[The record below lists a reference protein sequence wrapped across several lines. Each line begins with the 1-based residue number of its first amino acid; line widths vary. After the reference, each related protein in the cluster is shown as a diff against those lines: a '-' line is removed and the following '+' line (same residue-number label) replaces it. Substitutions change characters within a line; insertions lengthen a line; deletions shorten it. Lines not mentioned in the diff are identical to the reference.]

1 MSSSPAE
8 IGPGPLPDAAYLAT
22 LAGFT
27 GLGPRRLGWLLALH
41 PPAEA
46 LEVLRGHRRAATA
59 LTESWPQALWETLR
73 SQARACDPTE
83 AHRACV
89 EGRIMVVGRGD
100 AGYPDQLRCDPAP
113 PAVVFMRGEPS
124 LLVARRVGIVG
135 TRNPTR
141 VGLDTAASLGR
152 QLGRVQVAVVSGLAK
167 GIDGAA
173 HRGVLEVGGQ
183 PIGVVANG
191 LDRPYPAVHRRLW
204 DEVGEQGLLI
214 SEWPPG
220 TAPEAYRFPLR
231 NRLIAALSEVVV
243 VVESRER
250 GGSLSTVR
258 EAALRDVQV
267 MAVPGSPM
275 VRASRGTNQLLCDG
289 AAPVTGV
296 DDVVVALGLDTRRCA
311 ARAHDPRPRPQGL
324 AADIVEWCRVMP
336 RTLDD
341 VVAEIAR
348 RSGGGQAGDRSI
360 GAVAMVLARLERDGW
375 LVESGGWFQ
384 VVGAFAGVG
393 LAGDGPSVTATGAVG
408 IDHGD
413 GLAGG
418 PDEVEG

>member
-1 MSSSPAE
+1 MSGSPGDS
-8 IGPGPLPDAAYLAT
+8 GPERLPDAAYLAT
-22 LAGFT
+22 LAGFQ
-27 GLGPRRLGWLLALH
+27 GLGPRRLSWLLALH

-46 LEVLRGHRRAATA
+46 LEVLRGHRRAVTA
-59 LTESWPQALWETLR
+59 LRESWPHGLWETLR
-73 SQARACDPTE
+73 AQARACDPAE
-83 AHRACV
+83 VYRVCV
-89 EGRIMVVGRGD
+89 QGRIMVVGQGD
-100 AGYPDQLRCDPAP
+100 VGYPEQFRCDPAP

-124 LLVARRVGIVG
+124 LLTARRVGIVG

-152 QLGRVQVAVVSGLAK
+152 QLGRAQVAVVSGLAK

-173 HRGVLEVGGQ
+173 HRGVLDVGGR

-204 DEVGEQGLLI
+204 DEVGDEGLLI

-220 TAPEAYRFPLR
+220 AAPEAYRFPLR

-258 EAALRDVQV
+258 EAAVRDVQV

-289 AAPVTGV
+289 AAPVTSV
-296 DDVVVALGLDTRRCA
+296 DDVIVALGLDTRRSA
-311 ARAHDPRPRPQGL
+311 DRVHDPRPRPEGL

-341 VVAEIAR
+341 VVAELAR
-348 RSGGGQAGDRSI
+348 RSGRSRAGSR
-360 GAVAMVLARLERDGW
+360 GVGEVAMVLARLERDGW

-393 LAGDGPSVTATGAVG
+393 HSDASSGHTSAGN
-408 IDHGD
+408 GD
-413 GLAGG
+413 DIASA
-418 PDEVEG
+418 PDEVVR